1 MSNHNLNFSL
11 WCLSKIFTRWCLQC
25 LLTRSVSWVY
35 NAVCVLRAPSRVPH
49 DTSAVVEFVG
59 VPEMFHWG
67 TLSCEAVTVPTVSNR
82 IPVPPPPSPKP
93 PYHED
98 GEKVPRLG
106 RVGHRWL
113 QVESLYTVCCCNIL
127 YNGSIW
133 VDITFVVSVSYGN
146 WPPGL
151 CHFAII
157 QCWAL
162 FRSSLHQCSM
172 HVNDVFP
179 CALLLKLIPC
189 RFNKFMHG
197 KPQARDLFLKHAA
210 IYLFFSSRLLSHLIT
225 KCPFTHSVGEK
236 LIVCLV
242 ANTPNTAVA
251 M

>member
-1 MSNHNLNFSL
+1 MYLFNNVSNHNLNFSL

-25 LLTRSVSWVY
+25 LLTQSVSWVY

-67 TLSCEAVTVPTVSNR
+67 SLSCEAVTVPTVSNR
-82 IPVPPPPSPKP
+82 IEREKKNQFHPPPPPLK
-93 PYHED
+93 YHED
-98 GEKVPRLG
+98 GKKVPRLG
-106 RVGHRWL
+106 GWVGHRCL

-133 VDITFVVSVSYGN
+133 VDRTFLVNVSHGN

-162 FRSSLHQCSM
+162 CRSSLHQCYM

-179 CALLLKLIPC
+179 CALLLKLIPW
-189 RFNKFMHG
+189 RFHKLMHG
-197 KPQARDLFLKHAA
+197 KPQARDLFL
-210 IYLFFSSRLLSHLIT
+210 
-225 KCPFTHSVGEK
+225 
-236 LIVCLV
+236 
-242 ANTPNTAVA
+242 
-251 M
+251 